1 MKEWIMALPSALPE
15 APAAAPAPAKVRTNR
30 ALAMDTGQLSVLG
43 APPKTRK
50 GGGGVSLAESF
61 ASAVN
66 SLSANVT
73 RTILTMLGIIIG
85 VGAVIALLAYGNGVV
100 AKSLAALERNG
111 TNLIT
116 LKGASQSAVGNVPT
130 GAQSLTLTVADATA
144 LSDPANCPDCAAV
157 SPEMGRGGPI
167 AFGNKRVFGELLGV
181 WPQFTDV
188 HSYNVVKG
196 GFITDLDIA
205 GNTNVVALGAS
216 VAQNLFGDTDPTGQ
230 TVRLNNISFKV
241 VGVMEAKGGTGFG
254 SLDSQ
259 VYVPL
264 TTALGQLTGG
274 RGSATTNTSGKIV
287 ETIYVNAKS
296 ANTVQAA
303 IDETNDTLSG
313 LHRTKTGAPDW
324 SVINQQDQLQ
334 AAQDTQKTYQI
345 FLLVI
350 ASISLLVG
358 GIGIM
363 NIMLVSVTERTREIG
378 VRKAIGARKGDIL
391 AQFITESVLMSLIG
405 ALIGV
410 AFGLLSSYL
419 VGRFY
424 QQTIVSV
431 QSIFI
436 AVGFAMVT
444 GLFFGVY
451 PAQRAASLKPIDA
464 LRYE

>member
-1 MKEWIMALPSALPE
+1 MIESPTFSPPPLVVVP
-15 APAAAPAPAKVRTNR
+15 PAPPAPPSSVSSSTQLVL
-30 ALAMDTGQLSVLG
+30 LAT
-43 APPKTRK
+43 PPKTRK
-50 GGGGVSLAESF
+50 GGGGVSLSESF
-61 ASAVN
+61 TSAVN

-85 VGAVIALLAYGNGVV
+85 VGAVISLLAYGNGVV

-116 LKGASQSAVGNVPT
+116 LKGASQNAVGNVPT
-130 GAQSLTLTVADATA
+130 GAQSLTLTINDATA
-144 LSDPANCPDCAAV
+144 LADPANCPDCASV

-167 AFGNKRVFGELLGV
+167 AFGSKRTFGELLGV
-181 WPQFTDV
+181 LPSFTDV
-188 HSYNVVKG
+188 HSYNPVMGSFFADSDVTGNNTVV
-196 GFITDLDIA
+196 
-205 GNTNVVALGAS
+205 VLGAS
-216 VAQNLFGDTDPTGQ
+216 VAQALFADADPTGQ

-241 VGVMEAKGGTGFG
+241 VGVMEAKGGSGFG

-259 VYVPL
+259 VYIPL
-264 TTALGQLTGG
+264 TTALGRLTGG

-287 ETIYVNAKS
+287 ETIYVNGKS
-296 ANTVQAA
+296 ANTVSAA
-303 IDETNDTLSG
+303 IGEINDTLSAQ
-313 LHRTKTGAPDW
+313 HHTKNGVPDW
-324 SVINQQDQLQ
+324 QVVNQQDQLQ

-378 VRKAIGARKGDIL
+378 IRKAIGARKGDIL
-391 AQFITESVLMSLIG
+391 TQFITESVLMSLIG
-405 ALIGV
+405 ALTGV
-410 AFGLLSSYL
+410 AFGLLASYL

-424 QQTIVSV
+424 QQTLVSV

-436 AVGFAMVT
+436 AVGFAMAT

>member
-1 MKEWIMALPSALPE
+1 MIESPTFSPPPLVVVPSAP
-15 APAAAPAPAKVRTNR
+15 PAPSSSMSSSAQLVL
-30 ALAMDTGQLSVLG
+30 LAT
-43 APPKTRK
+43 PPKTRK
-50 GGGGVSLAESF
+50 GGGGVSLSESF
-61 ASAVN
+61 TSAVN

-85 VGAVIALLAYGNGVV
+85 VGAVISLLAYGNGVV

-116 LKGASQSAVGNVPT
+116 IQGASQNAVGNVPT
-130 GAQSLTLTVADATA
+130 GNQSQTLTLTDATA
-144 LSDPANCPDCAAV
+144 LADLSNCADCAAV
-157 SPEMGRGGPI
+157 SPEVQRGGQI
-167 AFGNKRVFGELLGV
+167 TAGSRASFGPAVGV
-181 WPQFTDV
+181 WPTYADV
-188 HSYNVVKG
+188 HSYATTSG
-196 GFITDLDIA
+196 SFITDADVTGNAAVVVLGSTIA
-205 GNTNVVALGAS
+205 QS
-216 VAQNLFGDTDPTGQ
+216 LFGTNDPIGQ
-230 TVRLNNISFKV
+230 TIHVSGTTFKV
-241 VGVMEAKGGTGFG
+241 VGVMESKGGNGFG

-259 VYVPL
+259 IYLPI
-264 TTALGQLTGG
+264 TTAMAKLTGQG
-274 RGSATTNTSGKIV
+274 GGAGSTTKGKV
-287 ETIYVNAKS
+287 VSTINVKGVS
-296 ANTVQAA
+296 ANTISAA
-303 IDETNDTLSG
+303 ISEINDTLSAQHKKSVG
-313 LHRTKTGAPDW
+313 TADW
-324 SVINQQDQLQ
+324 AVTNQQDQLQ

-378 VRKAIGARKGDIL
+378 IRKAIGARKGDIL
-391 AQFITESVLMSLIG
+391 TQFITESVLMSLIG
-405 ALIGV
+405 ALTGV
-410 AFGLLSSYL
+410 AFGLLASYL

-424 QQTIVSV
+424 QQTLVSV

-436 AVGFAMVT
+436 AVGFAMAT